1 MSVVE
6 EIQHA
11 TEKINEILAY
21 DREEL
26 NNDDMK
32 EVVAAIHPVRHELSR
47 LLSKDRLKEGMKQ
60 FFKTY
65 EPEMINLMDYLNL
78 DVNKVMDRL
87 RLLLKED
94 VYLWHENGIKRKIA
108 RNCKRA

>member
-1 MSVVE
+1 MSKRLILKKQESICVNSDEFRLSLMGACLLCQETSGMSVVE

-60 FFKTY
+60 F
-65 EPEMINLMDYLNL
+65 
-78 DVNKVMDRL
+78 L
-87 RLLLKED
+87 RLMSP
-94 VYLWHENGIKRKIA
+94 R
-108 RNCKRA
+108 